1 MNQPPSPKMRRRIST
16 TSMLLPGL
24 DGCPGGLGWP
34 ELELE
39 LELDDEEELE
49 EDEDDVEFELEELD
63 DDEELGMPGA
73 PGWPC

>member
-1 MNQPPSPKMRRRIST
+1 MRRRIST

-39 LELDDEEELE
+39 LEDEEELE
-49 EDEDDVEFELEELD
+49 EDDEELELELD
-63 DDEELGMPGA
+63 DDELDEDEELGMPGA
-73 PGWPC
+73 PGWPG